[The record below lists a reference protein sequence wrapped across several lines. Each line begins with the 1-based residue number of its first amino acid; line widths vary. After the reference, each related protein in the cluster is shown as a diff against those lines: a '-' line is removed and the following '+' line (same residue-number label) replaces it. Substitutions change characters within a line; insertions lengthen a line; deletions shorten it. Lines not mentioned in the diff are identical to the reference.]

1 MVLEVVPPCCAVLL
15 QCSANFANIF
25 TKIHK
30 NFKCQAIDPMIVC
43 MSSTRFKI
51 MELPKVR

>member
-15 QCSANFANIF
+15 KCSANFANIF